1 MLQYRKSSIVYL
13 FSFLPVSLYT
23 VCPLITDAQTGQKKT
38 IYKYI
43 LQLPEYSSICNTGI
57 TSIFQNLPVYLQ
69 YWYNQYF
76 PESSGIC
83 KTHILA
89 MTSIF

>member
-1 MLQYRKSSIVYL
+1 METGRKE
-13 FSFLPVSLYT
+13 T
-23 VCPLITDAQTGQKKT
+23 RGGRKEKRGE
-38 IYKYI
+38 KRRKG
-43 LQLPEYSSICNTGI
+43 ER
-57 TSIFQNLPVYLQ
+57 YLQ

-83 KTHILA
+83 NTHILA